1 MRVSDNLPIMI
12 ALPLAL
18 MAALM
23 SGNAQTRHAVSV
35 FLAKALIPQPEDI
48 GGNPGYLSGR
58 PDQAVW
64 PLPPR
69 PVSLAPSP
77 SHDLVN
83 AAD

>member
-48 GGNPGYLSGR
+48 GG
-58 PDQAVW
+58 AV
-64 PLPPR
+64 
-69 PVSLAPSP
+69 VFLAS
-77 SHDLVN
+77 D
-83 AAD
+83 AARWITGETLCVDGGSKL